1 MKGRIWKVRWNLAW
15 KIMAEAKCKCSSN
28 KDILLYKV
36 RIIIWVTKCPSQC
49 VMKKD
54 NLWKEWQVGIG
65 GGRGVP
71 ARKGVETWGTSRQI
85 LKQTHNRHLF
95 ITFEAHWVIMIIF
108 YKRNW
113 SQCFSPEVWYCP
125 DKVPIWLG
133 KTQQVCWGIIAL
145 LRPNQALSSLSALL
159 RS

>member
-15 KIMAEAKCKCSSN
+15 KIMANAKCKCSSN
-28 KDILLYKV
+28 KDNY
-36 RIIIWVTKCPSQC
+36 TKCALLFESLNALLQC

-65 GGRGVP
+65 GGWGVP

-133 KTQQVCWGIIAL
+133 KTQQVCWGTIAL
-145 LRPNQALSSLSALL
+145 LPPNQALSSLSALL